1 MSKPRQKP
9 SKPQVVLSEKAQ
21 EASTVI
27 KQYYQKCV
35 QRRGMNRHEQMITSQ
50 AFVNGLCAM
59 IQLNQLRLSK
69 REAAMVFTQLKPIFD
84 KLSHE

>member
-1 MSKPRQKP
+1 MKKHKTPN
-9 SKPQVVLSEKAQ
+9 VELSEKAV

-35 QRRGMNRHEQMITSQ
+35 NRRGMNRHEQMITSQ